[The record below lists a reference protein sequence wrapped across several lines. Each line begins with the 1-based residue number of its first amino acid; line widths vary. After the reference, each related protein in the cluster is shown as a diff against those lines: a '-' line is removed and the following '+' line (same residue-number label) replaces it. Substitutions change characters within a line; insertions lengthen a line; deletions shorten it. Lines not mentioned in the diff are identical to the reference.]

1 MVRISGG
8 AEKDIR
14 WGTDT
19 IILGHVLERFIP
31 AGLRT
36 VDLRKILIGGEGP
49 YDAGRWAEATGDL
62 RRASMPLGD
71 SPHVNL
77 LQQHG
82 RLGERLFERP
92 TFEQTPYFKNAAQA
106 VRICGSYFGHR
117 TPEGIAKQARSFI
130 RLYDR
135 TARGDP
141 AEVEFTYRR
150 RHSAPASLPV
160 VRETLTPN
168 TFQVGDGHHRLAV
181 AWALGRREVVAAA
194 VPPRAPTTLQ
204 SLALAC
210 AQTRGRREL
219 YQPIEG
225 LEFDGGW
232 NVVRRCDD
240 RLGMMLKF
248 LAAAGRPAA
257 TLSVLD
263 AACSYGWFV
272 NEFAKRGAAATGV
285 DADPSAL
292 KVGRIAY
299 GLRPEQTVQSDLH
312 AFLSTCERR
321 WDVVLLLSVLHH
333 FVLNPKRGRPDE
345 LLRQID
351 RVTGTCLFL
360 DTGQA
365 HERWWRGALARWDN
379 NFVADYIRRHT
390 SFTRVIPLGTDAD
403 YTGPYRENY
412 GRTLFAC
419 LRTL

>member
-1 MVRISGG
+1 V
-8 AEKDIR
+8 
-14 WGTDT
+14 
-19 IILGHVLERFIP
+19 
-31 AGLRT
+31 
-36 VDLRKILIGGEGP
+36 IGGEGP

-71 SPHVNL
+71 SPHVKL
-77 LQQHG
+77 LQQHR
-82 RLGERLFERP
+82 RLGGRLFERT
-92 TFEQTPYFKNAAQA
+92 TFEQTPYFKNAAHA

-117 TPEGIAKQARSFI
+117 TPEGIAEQARSFI

-135 TARGDP
+135 TARGD
-141 AEVEFTYRR
+141 ATEVEFTHRR

-168 TFQVGDGHHRLAV
+168 TFQVSDGHHRLAV
-181 AWALGRREVVAAA
+181 AWTLGRREVAATA

-204 SLALAC
+204 SLVLAC

-225 LEFDGGW
+225 LEFGGAW

-248 LAAAGRPAA
+248 LAAAGRPVAA
-257 TLSVLD
+257 LSVLD
-263 AACSYGWFV
+263 TACSYGWFV
-272 NEFAKRGAAATGV
+272 NEFSKRGGAAIGV
-285 DADPSAL
+285 DADPVAL

-299 GLRPEQTVQSDLH
+299 GLRPEQTVHSDLH
-312 AFLSTCERR
+312 AFLSTCDRT

-345 LLRQID
+345 LLRRID
-351 RVTGTCLFL
+351 RVTGTCLFI

-365 HERWWRGALARWDN
+365 HERWWRGALADWDN
-379 NFVADYIRRHT
+379 DFIVEYIRRHT
-390 SFTRVIPLGTDAD
+390 SFTRIIPLGTDAD
-403 YTGPYRENY
+403 YAGPYRQNY

-419 LRTL
+419 LRNS